1 MPFRSIKDLD
11 VKGHRVF
18 LRADL
23 NVPIKNGV
31 VQDARRIRETLP
43 TLQYLLDSGAS
54 IVLASHLGRPK
65 GEGTEPP
72 YSLAPVADW
81 LQAEG
86 FTIRMA
92 SGVVGGKVEAEAA
105 ALQPGQILLLENLR
119 YHKGETRNRED
130 FALALAKLA
139 DTYVNDAFGT
149 AHRAHAS
156 VSGMVSFFD
165 SDRIA
170 AGFLLMKELKAMSRI
185 ANNPERPLIA
195 VLGGTKVSEKIDL
208 IRHFLG
214 KAQTILIGGAMSF
227 TFLKAQGIPVGNSIY
242 EDDKLELARKLIV
255 EAREKGTILR
265 LPIDHVVAEEI
276 TPTAETLIVH
286 GQAVPEGMM
295 GLDIG
300 PDTIALYSLELQKAK
315 TLLWIGPMGVFEVGP
330 FAQGTLAVAEEM
342 ANAADKGAFVLLGG
356 GDSIAAAEQAGVAAR
371 ISHLS
376 TGGGASLEYLSGLRL
391 PGVTALTV
399 LPFRTLRDLDLK
411 DRRVFLRADLN
422 APVKDSVVKDPTR
435 IRETLPTLQYI
446 LNHGASVVLGSHLGR
461 PQGIGFEAEFSLAPI
476 ATWLKGQ
483 GFDVTLA
490 SGVVGD
496 RVLKLANALEP
507 GQILLLENLRFD
519 KGETRNREDFCKAL
533 ARMADTYIDDAFGAA
548 HRAHASVSGMVRYF
562 ESDRIAAGFLLEK
575 ELHAMRRVMVNPVRP
590 LVAVLGGV
598 KVTEK
603 IELISHFLGKADT
616 ILIGGAMSYTFLKA
630 QGIQV
635 GNSLYEDDKL
645 ELALKLLHDAKTKGT
660 QLLLPVDHVVAS
672 EISPNAEC
680 TITNDQSIPEGKMG
694 LDIGPET
701 VAIYLEEI
709 RSANTILWN
718 GPMGVFEMEP
728 FAAGTLTMAEEMAAA
743 ADRGAFVLLGGG
755 DSISAANK
763 AGVAARISHASTGG
777 GASLEYLSG
786 LELPGVAALHT
797 QY

>member
-1 MPFRSIKDLD
+1 MPFRSIRDLD

-23 NVPIKNGV
+23 NVPVKDGIV
-31 VQDARRIRETLP
+31 RDPMRIRETLP
-43 TLQYLLDSGAS
+43 TLQYLLDQGAS
-54 IVLASHLGRPK
+54 VVLASHLGRPK

-72 YSLAPVADW
+72 YSLAPVAAW
-81 LQAEG
+81 LKAEG
-86 FTIRMA
+86 FDIRMA
-92 SGVVGGKVEAEAA
+92 SGVIGEKVEAEAA

-119 YHKGETRNRED
+119 YHKGEVRNRED

-149 AHRAHAS
+149 AHRSHAS
-156 VSGMVSFFD
+156 VSGMVAFFD

-170 AGFLLMKELKAMSRI
+170 AGFLLTKELKAMGRI
-185 ANNPERPLIA
+185 TNNPERPLVA
-195 VLGGTKVSEKIDL
+195 VIGGAKVTEKIGL
-208 IRHFLG
+208 IRRFFG
-214 KAQTILIGGAMSF
+214 KAQAILIGGAMSY
-227 TFLKAQGIPVGNSIY
+227 TFLKAQGIPVGNSLY
-242 EDDKLELARKLIV
+242 EDDMLELARNLIA

-276 TPTAETLIVH
+276 SPTAETSIVH

-300 PDTIALYSLELQKAK
+300 PDTVALYTLEIQKAK
-315 TLLWIGPMGVFEVGP
+315 TLLWNGPMGVFEVEP

-342 ANAADKGAFVLLGG
+342 AKAADGGAFVLLGG
-356 GDSIAAAEQAGVAAR
+356 GDSISAANQAGVADR

-376 TGGGASLEYLSGLRL
+376 TGGGASLEFLSGLRL
-391 PGVTALTV
+391 PGVQALTV
-399 LPFRTLRDLDLK
+399 LPFRTLRDIDFK
-411 DRRVFLRADLN
+411 GHRVFLRADLN

-435 IRETLPTLQYI
+435 IRETLPTLQY
-446 LNHGASVVLGSHLGR
+446 LLDHGASVVLGSHLGR
-461 PQGIGFEAEFSLAPI
+461 PKGVGFEAEFSLAPV

-490 SGVVGD
+490 GGVVGD
-496 RVLKLANALEP
+496 RVQKLAQALEP
-507 GQILLLENLRFD
+507 GQVLLLENLRFD
-519 KGETRNREDFCKAL
+519 KGETRNREDFAKAL
-533 ARMADTYIDDAFGAA
+533 AHMADTYVNDAFGAA
-548 HRAHASVSGMVRYF
+548 HRAHASVSGMVGYF
-562 ESDRIAAGFLLEK
+562 EQDRIAAGFLLEK
-575 ELHAMRRVMVNPVRP
+575 ELKAMRRVMVNPVRP
-590 LVAVLGGV
+590 LVAVLGGA
-598 KVTEK
+598 KVSEK

-630 QGIQV
+630 KGIPV

-645 ELALKLLHDAKTKGT
+645 ELALKLIQDAKVQGT
-660 QLLLPVDHVVAS
+660 TILLPTDHVVAS
-672 EISPNAEC
+672 EISPNADC
-680 TITNDQSIPEGKMG
+680 ATTSDQAIPEGRMG
-694 LDIGPET
+694 LDIGPGTITTYVEVLRNAQT
-701 VAIYLEEI
+701 V
-709 RSANTILWN
+709 LWN

-728 FAAGTLTMAEEMAAA
+728 FAAGTLAMAEAMATA
-743 ADRGAFVLLGGG
+743 ADHGAFVLLGGG

-763 AGVAARISHASTGG
+763 AGVAARMSHMSTGG

>member
-11 VKGHRVF
+11 VQGHRVF

-23 NVPIKNGV
+23 NVPVKDGIVK
-31 VQDARRIRETLP
+31 DPLRIQETLP
-43 TLQYLLDSGAS
+43 TLQYLLDQGAS
-54 IVLASHLGRPK
+54 VVLASHLGRPK
-65 GEGTEPP
+65 GEGIEPP
-72 YSLAPVADW
+72 YSLAPIAAW
-81 LQAEG
+81 LKAEG
-86 FTIRMA
+86 FDIRMA
-92 SGVVGGKVEAEAA
+92 SGVIGEKVEAEAA
-105 ALQPGQILLLENLR
+105 ALKPGQILMLENLR
-119 YHKGETRNRED
+119 YHKGEVRNRED

-156 VSGMVSFFD
+156 VSGMLAFFD

-170 AGFLLMKELKAMSRI
+170 AGFLLIKELKAMSRI
-185 ANNPERPLIA
+185 TNNPERPLVA
-195 VLGGTKVSEKIDL
+195 VIGGAKVSEKIGL

-214 KAQTILIGGAMSF
+214 RAQTILIGGAMSF
-227 TFLKAQGIPVGNSIY
+227 TFLKAQGIPVGNSLY
-242 EDDKLELARKLIV
+242 EDDKLELARDLLV
-255 EAREKGTILR
+255 EARDKGTILR

-276 TPTAETLIVH
+276 NANAETSIIH
-286 GQAVPEGMM
+286 GQAVPEGQM

-300 PDTIALYSLELQKAK
+300 PDTIAIYTLEIQKAK
-315 TLLWIGPMGVFEVGP
+315 TVLWNGPMGVFEVAP

-342 ANAADKGAFVLLGG
+342 ANAADRGAFVLLGG
-356 GDSIAAAEQAGVAAR
+356 GDSIAAAEQAGVTSR

-391 PGVTALTV
+391 PGVAALTV
-399 LPFRTLRDLDLK
+399 LPFRTIRDLDLK
-411 DRRVFLRADLN
+411 DHRVFLRADLN

-435 IRETLPTLQYI
+435 IKETLPTLQY
-446 LNHGASVVLGSHLGR
+446 LLDHGASVVLGSHLGR
-461 PQGIGFEAEFSLAPI
+461 PKGIGFEAEYSLAPV

-490 SGVVGD
+490 GGVVGE

-507 GQILLLENLRFD
+507 GQVLLLENLRFD

-533 ARMADTYIDDAFGAA
+533 ARMADTYVDDAFGAA
-548 HRAHASVSGMVRYF
+548 HRAHASVSGMVPYF
-562 ESDRIAAGFLLEK
+562 EQDRIAAGFLMER
-575 ELHAMRRVMVNPVRP
+575 ELKAMRRVMVNPLKP
-590 LVAVLGGV
+590 LVAVLGGA

-630 QGIQV
+630 QGIPV

-645 ELALKLLHDAKTKGT
+645 ELAAKLMHDARVHGT
-660 QLLLPVDHVVAS
+660 ELLLPMDHVVAS
-672 EISPNAEC
+672 EIAPNAEC
-680 TITNDQSIPEGKMG
+680 TITSGQAIPDGRMG

-701 VAIYLEEI
+701 IAAYTQEI

-728 FAAGTLTMAEEMAAA
+728 FAAGTLAMAEEMATA

-763 AGVAARISHASTGG
+763 AGVAARISHMSTGG